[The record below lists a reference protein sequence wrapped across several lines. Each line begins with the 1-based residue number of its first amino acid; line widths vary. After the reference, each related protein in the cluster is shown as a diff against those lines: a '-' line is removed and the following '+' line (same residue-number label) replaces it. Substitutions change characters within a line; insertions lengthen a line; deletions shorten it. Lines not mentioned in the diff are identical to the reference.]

1 MLGVERNL
9 SILPWE
15 LLPLISLDR
24 CLEESCWLL
33 VNAGEGL
40 LGTDGTL
47 NDNSLLSLE
56 PPTWCPSECS
66 KGPLGI
72 LGLSK
77 SISGLGRS
85 QSILCLEIQNN
96 SSNNASL
103 EGKCNKL
110 ELENASLKVEVCRLQ
125 NYAELELVLCK

>member
-1 MLGVERNL
+1 MN
-9 SILPWE
+9 ILPWE

-47 NDNSLLSLE
+47 NDKSLLSLE

-96 SSNNASL
+96 SSNSNIYQGVNIKKYRTNS
-103 EGKCNKL
+103 NKL
-110 ELENASLKVEVCRLQ
+110 KEFHTSTALLISYLIFFQICEKWI
-125 NYAELELVLCK
+125 